1 MNELKIFENSEF
13 GQVRTIEENG
23 KVLFCGKDV
32 ASILGYTNSKKAIK
46 DHCKENGVTNRSLT
60 DNLGRKQSAKFI
72 TEGNLYR
79 LITHSKLPSAEKFEK
94 WVFDEVLPNIRK
106 HGLYATTETTE
117 KILDNPDFLI
127 KALETLKAEREERR
141 RLEAEVAQ
149 KSQIIGELQPKA
161 NYVDAILNNK
171 GLVTITQI
179 AKDYGMSGREMNAL
193 LHRNNV
199 QYKESGQWLLYK
211 QHHDKGYTHSK
222 TIEIQHKDGTNFVK
236 MNTKWTQKGRLF
248 IYELLKKQG
257 ILPVIEQQE
266 QSA

>member
-13 GQVRTIEENG
+13 GQVRTIIMDNQPWF
-23 KVLFCGKDV
+23 VGKDI
-32 ASILGYTNSKKAIK
+32 ADILKYGNHRQAIK
-46 DHCKENGVTNRSLT
+46 TNVDDEDKAVHSMDTLGGNQKITIINESGLYSLI
-60 DNLGRKQSAKFI
+60 LSSKLSSAKTF
-72 TEGNLYR
+72 
-79 LITHSKLPSAEKFEK
+79 KK
-94 WVFDEVLPNIRK
+94 WVTSEVLPTIRK

-257 ILPVIEQQE
+257 VLPVIEQQE